1 MAYTPYSQALPD
13 TSRYTLDPVLQER
26 LYQPVRP
33 DPYQAGMLSTMANDY
48 YADPFGYT
56 NRRFGKLDEVLETDK
71 PEVGLGGM
79 FAPPQNT
86 GGDSASDTGGRNYY
100 QEIEDRFYQENLTKG
115 LTPETAKTLA
125 EQQAFKIQS
134 ANNARINA
142 GLTLFG
148 NAMIPGMGAM
158 GVAKYGPTGY
168 MDYLQGNT
176 RVMMG
181 DTSGYQSPFTPKA
194 AGIAAPVVS
203 GQSNYNTISASQQ
216 RANDILARE
225 AENRAM
231 SEVSRNYGGFR
242 DNGTYVTSYGPVVS
256 TSEMSP
262 ETTAGLEAAQESFG
276 YGTNADYYG
285 D

>member
-56 NRRFGKLDEVLETDK
+56 NRRFGKLDKTLETDK

-79 FAPPQNT
+79 FDTRSSSDSGSNDNMPENPIAKREADLLAKGIAPEVVAEIMRAEQEERGSRLAAGLNLFANAFVPGMTALGLSKYGVDGYSDYIRGNT
-86 GGDSASDTGGRNYY
+86 GVLMGNANGYIPTHTMSGSMTAEQMMASDRA
-100 QEIEDRFYQENLTKG
+100 
-115 LTPETAKTLA
+115 AKA
-125 EQQAFKIQS
+125 ERDSVAQA
-134 ANNARINA
+134 
-142 GLTLFG
+142 
-148 NAMIPGMGAM
+148 
-158 GVAKYGPTGY
+158 
-168 MDYLQGNT
+168 
-176 RVMMG
+176 
-181 DTSGYQSPFTPKA
+181 
-194 AGIAAPVVS
+194 
-203 GQSNYNTISASQQ
+203 
-216 RANDILARE
+216 ILARE

-231 SEVSRNYGGFR
+231 SEISRNYGGFR

-256 TSEMSP
+256 TSGMSP
-262 ETTAGLEAAQESFG
+262 ETTAGLEAAQASFG